1 MLRPVR
7 RPIVAV
13 LAVAGVCCGCGG
25 GPTDTEQV
33 HDVVTAFGQAS
44 AAKDYQRLCDDL
56 LAPKLVSD
64 VESAG
69 LPCELALKQGLGE
82 VAAARLTIGTVRV
95 PCSTGPT
102 VEAPGAKMTSGAS
115 AINSAA
121 YLRIS
126 FASPADQRTSIR
138 MLPPSVQPS

>member
-13 LAVAGVCCGCGG
+13 LAVSGLFVGCGG
-25 GPTDTEQV
+25 GSSDTERV
-33 HDVVTAFGQAS
+33 HDAVEAFGEAS

-56 LAPKLVSD
+56 LAPKLVET

-82 VAAARLTIGTVRV
+82 VSSPKLTIGAIRVNGDAATADVQSSAQGEKPSRDTLQLVRV
-95 PCSTGPT
+95 GS
-102 VEAPGAKMTSGAS
+102 AWRIAS
-115 AINSAA
+115 
-121 YLRIS
+121 LK
-126 FASPADQRTSIR
+126 
-138 MLPPSVQPS
+138 

>member
-13 LAVAGVCCGCGG
+13 LAVSGAFAGCGA
-25 GPTDTEQV
+25 GPSDTDQV
-33 HDVVTAFGQAS
+33 HDVVEAFGKAS

-69 LPCELALKQGLGE
+69 LPCEAALKQGLGS
-82 VAAARLTIGTVRV
+82 VSAPTLTIGEIKVSGDSATADVQSSAKGEKPSRDTLQLVRV
-95 PCSTGPT
+95 NDSWRI
-102 VEAPGAKMTSGAS
+102 AS
-115 AINSAA
+115 
-121 YLRIS
+121 LK
-126 FASPADQRTSIR
+126 
-138 MLPPSVQPS
+138 